1 VIEVTQSGD
10 VAIFKMTHG
19 KANALDLEFC
29 EAIAGRLEEIRRS
42 SARALVIV
50 GQGRIFSAGV
60 DLVRLLDGGPD
71 YVRAFL
77 PVLSKA
83 FEALFFFP
91 KPLIAAINGHAI
103 AGGCVLACTAD
114 RRIMARGAGRLG
126 VPELLVGV
134 PFPFIALETMRFGTA
149 PQHFQEIMYG
159 GSTFPPEDAMSRG
172 LVDEIVEPLDLMSRA
187 VALAES
193 LSALVPDAFALTKR
207 LIRQPVLKRLQE
219 DGPAIHPLIQ
229 NAWTSPEAFTTMR
242 SYVSRTLKRA

>member
-1 VIEVTQSGD
+1 MIEVTQSGN
-10 VAIFKMTHG
+10 VAIFKMIHG

-29 EAIAGRLEEIRRS
+29 EAIAQRLEGLRTS
-42 SARALVIV
+42 SARAVVIT

-60 DLVRLLDGGPD
+60 DLVRLLAGGPE

-77 PVLSKA
+77 PVLGKA
-83 FEALFFFP
+83 VEALFFFP

-114 RRIMARGAGRLG
+114 RRIMARGSGRVG

-134 PFPFIALETMRFGTA
+134 PFPFIALETMRLGTA

-172 LVDEIVEPLDLMSRA
+172 LLDEIVEPQELMDRA
-187 VALAES
+187 LAAAES
-193 LSALVPDAFALTKR
+193 LAALVPDAFTLTKR

-219 DGPAIHPLIQ
+219 DGPALHPAIQ
-229 NAWTSPEAFTTMR
+229 DAWTSPVALATMR
-242 SYVSRTLKRA
+242 DYVSKTLKKN

>member
-1 VIEVTQSGD
+1 MIEVTQSGN

-29 EAIAGRLEEIRRS
+29 EAIAARLEEILTS
-42 SARALVIV
+42 SARAVV
-50 GQGRIFSAGV
+50 VTGQGRIFSAGV
-60 DLVRLLDGGPD
+60 DLVRLLAGGPE

-77 PVLSKA
+77 PALSKA

-114 RRIMARGAGRLG
+114 RRLMARGSGRVG

-149 PQHFQEIMYG
+149 PQHFQGIMYG
-159 GSTFPPEDAMSRG
+159 GSTLLPEDAMSRG
-172 LVDEIVEPLDLMSRA
+172 LLDEIVEPQELMDRA
-187 VALAES
+187 LAAAES
-193 LSALVPDAFALTKR
+193 LAGLVPEAFTLTKR

-219 DGPAIHPLIQ
+219 DGPGLGAAIRD
-229 NAWTSPEAFTTMR
+229 AWTSPEALATMR
-242 SYVSRTLKRA
+242 DYVSKTLKKN